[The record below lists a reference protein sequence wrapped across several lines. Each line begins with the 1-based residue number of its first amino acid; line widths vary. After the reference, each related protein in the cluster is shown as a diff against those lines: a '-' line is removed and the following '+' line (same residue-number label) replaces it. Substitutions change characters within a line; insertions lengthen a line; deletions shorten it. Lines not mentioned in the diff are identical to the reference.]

1 MFITSVGFDDKCQHR
16 LISNYKHVLRING
29 YACGVEG
36 RCFFFH
42 KMHMLAMRGGYFDE
56 HMC

>member
-1 MFITSVGFDDKCQHR
+1 MLV
-16 LISNYKHVLRING
+16 VLKAG
-29 YACGVEG
+29 GS
-36 RCFFFH
+36 FFH